1 MGWKNI
7 LGSIAAKFH
16 WKSSIFSVQIA
27 WASRFSHFGHPCF
40 TCFHILDV
48 HVLHVLGVQVF
59 IFWTSMLS
67 MFSASRFS
75 HFGRP
80 CFTYFRRPG
89 FHILDVHVLHVFG
102 VQVFT
107 FWTSIIYNRRPKIT
121 VHVLLLPSNESSM
134 LYIRCPSC
142 GPYIASCDHV

>member
-1 MGWKNI
+1 MNI
-7 LGSIAAKFH
+7 KSWRYSSQISLKIVHIFGSNT
-16 WKSSIFSVQIA
+16 WV
-27 WASRFSHFGHPCF
+27 SRFSHFGQIILKIV
-40 TCFHILDV
+40 HIF
-48 HVLHVLGVQVF
+48 GSNT
-59 IFWTSMLS
+59 WT
-67 MFSASRFS
+67 SRFS

-80 CFTYFRRPG
+80 SFTCFRRPG
-89 FHILDVHVLHVFG
+89 FHILDVHVINVFG

-142 GPYIASCDHV
+142 SPYIASCDHV